1 MLADILVGA
10 SRQVTSQ
17 ASDVHFRRGDY
28 NAAAAECKT
37 GLGMAQ
43 PDRTQLMVVLRCK
56 HADAMAALGRH
67 TEAITDCCAA
77 IELDPSYLKAYQ
89 LRAKAA
95 AVCAVQVSIAVIA
108 HQRTSRICA

>member
-1 MLADILVGA
+1 MLA
-10 SRQVTSQ
+10 SRQEVTSQ
-17 ASDVHFRRGDY
+17 AGDVQFRLGDY
-28 NAAAAECKT
+28 NAAAAEYKT

-43 PDRTQLMVVLRCK
+43 PDRTQLKAVLHCN
-56 HADAMAALGRH
+56 HAEAMAALGRH

-95 AVCAVQVSIAVIA
+95 AVCAVQVSIV
-108 HQRTSRICA
+108 